1 MELNEFAIV
10 DLFLFVESVMV
21 VSVLMKHDGVV
32 DIHNKGVDKG
42 LYNNSLNIEVDGT
55 VKTNVAENIVDNF
68 ENFVD
73 TGDANKV
80 EKMYW
85 ETLPLFLIMVLLFI
99 YKNYTNNYKGY

>member
-1 MELNEFAIV
+1 
-10 DLFLFVESVMV
+10 MV
-21 VSVLMKHDGVV
+21 VIVKIGGAVV
-32 DIHNKGVDKG
+32 NIHNKGVGKG
-42 LYNNSLNIEVDGT
+42 LYNNSLKIVVDDGT
-55 VKTNVAENIVDNF
+55 EKKIADDNNIVDNF